1 MKTIPQQIKEARL
14 KAGLTQGDLAK
25 SIKSYQANIAD
36 IENGIG
42 NPTLSTL
49 KALCIVLKC
58 SFVIEMS

>member
-14 KAGLTQGDLAK
+14 KSGLTQGDLAK
-25 SIKSYQANIAD
+25 AIKSYQANIAD

-49 KALCIVLKC
+49 VSMAKVLKC
-58 SFVIEMS
+58 KFFIE